1 MARARYLE
9 VLRIRQLLPPA
20 SNSITI
26 SGDTVVLVGTG
37 EKKQGNDDK
46 NDDGVAD
53 GLFFDIDTTGTE
65 SGVNDLDDDDFR
77 FSTSETLYWTGDAD
91 DDGDIETLQ
100 VKWDDDDDGKLQG
113 YVEYQ
118 DDKGR

>member
-1 MARARYLE
+1 MTKTMMVSPTACFLILIRLELSPMIVKTRMTTVLE
-9 VLRIRQLLPPA
+9 V
-20 SNSITI
+20 
-26 SGDTVVLVGTG
+26 
-37 EKKQGNDDK
+37 E
-46 NDDGVAD
+46 
-53 GLFFDIDTTGTE
+53 
-65 SGVNDLDDDDFR
+65 DLGKDDFR

-118 DDKGR
+118 DDNGTIKPLTSSS